1 MTSEMFEPIQNWR
14 EAAAC
19 LGSDVNFFPA
29 PEDKVGIDRARS
41 ICAGC
46 PVSEECLIYA
56 IETNQSEG
64 VWGGTDPRERAKLR
78 RHWVR
83 DLRRAS

>member
-1 MTSEMFEPIQNWR
+1 MTSEMFVPIENWR

-29 PEDKVGIDRARS
+29 QGDNVGLDKARAV
-41 ICAGC
+41 CAGC

-56 IETNQSEG
+56 IETNQTEG
-64 VWGGTDPRERAKLR
+64 VWSGTEPRERGKLR
-78 RHWVR
+78 RQWVR
-83 DLRRAS
+83 ELRQAS